1 MIERTAVYV
10 GLIGEG
16 TDVWRPTSAYRLTEA
31 VYVLSNE
38 NFDTETEAWAIAPG
52 SLITVTNQQTRAGF
66 IPVAVIHAE
75 R

>member
-10 GLIGEG
+10 GLVGEG
-16 TDVWRPTSAYRLTEA
+16 TDVWRPTSAYRLTET

-38 NFDTETEAWAIAPG
+38 NFDADTETWAVAPG
-52 SLITVTNQQTRAGF
+52 SLVTVTNQQTRTGL

>member
-1 MIERTAVYV
+1 MIERTTVYV
-10 GLIGEG
+10 GLVDEG
-16 TDVWRPTSAYRLTEA
+16 TDVWRPTVAYRLSET

-38 NFDTETEAWAIAPG
+38 NFDADTETWTVAPG
-52 SLITVTNQQTRAGF
+52 SLITVANQETRTGV

>member
-10 GLIGEG
+10 ALVDEG
-16 TDVWRPTSAYRLTEA
+16 TDVWRPTIAYRLSET

-38 NFDTETEAWAIAPG
+38 NFDADTETWAAPPG
-52 SLITVTNQQTRAGF
+52 SLITLANQQTRTGVF
-66 IPVAVIHAE
+66 PVAVIHVE